1 MERKDYFSSQSK
13 AYATFRPSYPDELY
27 QFIFRHMKSRST
39 AWDCATGNGQVAQSL
54 ANNFERVYATDISE
68 QQLKN
73 AFVAKNIFYSVAPAE
88 RTNFADNQFDLITVG
103 QALHWFDLPRFYEE
117 VKRTGKPD
125 GLLAVW
131 GYALLSVEPPIDEM
145 FLDFY
150 NNTLG
155 PYWDRARRLVEDHY
169 KNIHFPFDEIECPD
183 FYIRTEWTSEQF
195 TGYLSSWSATQKYIR
210 NHGRDPVQ
218 AFAEKLNPLWKTGEQ
233 KQVSFPIF
241 LKLGRIGR

>member
-1 MERKDYFSSQSK
+1 M
-13 AYATFRPSYPDELY
+13 
-27 QFIFRHMKSRST
+27 
-39 AWDCATGNGQVAQSL
+39 AQSL

-73 AFVAKNIFYSVAPAE
+73 AFMAKNIFYSVAPAE

-103 QALHWFDLPRFYEE
+103 QALHWFDRPPFYEE

-131 GYALLSVEPPIDEM
+131 GYALLSIEPAIDEM

-150 NNTLG
+150 NNTVG
-155 PYWDRARRLVEDHY
+155 DYWDEARRLVEDHY
-169 KNIHFPFDEIECPD
+169 KNIHFPFDEIDCPG

-210 NHGRDPVQ
+210 EHGRDPVQ
-218 AFAEKLNPLWKTGEQ
+218 AFAETLNTLWKTGEK
-233 KQVSFPIF
+233 KQVCFPIF
-241 LKLGRIGR
+241 LRLGRIGR